1 MNTHKLILNSDPNNI
16 RLVKTWVDI
25 ISMKYN
31 VCEELYPDILI
42 CLTEA
47 VNNAIHHGNKR
58 DVNKNIS
65 LICIV
70 EKGRLQ
76 FNVCDE
82 GSGFSP
88 NKVPDPRLSH
98 RVDNEHGRG
107 VMIMKQLSDNIKF
120 VKRGSKVI
128 MTFKFKRLQ

>member
-1 MNTHKLILNSDPNNI
+1 MKTHKLILNSDPNSI
-16 RLVKTWVDI
+16 RLVKTWVDN

-76 FNVCDE
+76 FLPINRVLMIC
-82 GSGFSP
+82 GRSIW
-88 NKVPDPRLSH
+88 PRIWIILRH
-98 RVDNEHGRG
+98 R
-107 VMIMKQLSDNIKF
+107 
-120 VKRGSKVI
+120 
-128 MTFKFKRLQ
+128 